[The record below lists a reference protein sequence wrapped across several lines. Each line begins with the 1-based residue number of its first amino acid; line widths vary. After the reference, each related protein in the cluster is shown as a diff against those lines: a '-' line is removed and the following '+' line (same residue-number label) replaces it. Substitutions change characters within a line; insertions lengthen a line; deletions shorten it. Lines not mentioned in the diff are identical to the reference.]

1 MISSPGLNNLG
12 LVLRWMLKA
21 ELWGTTFG
29 SVVSSVSS
37 VAATAWIATRESL
50 KCCSP
55 SGPSSKLST
64 PKSDKTECLTLISHS
79 ECLQNSAFVWSFFF
93 LAGQKCVRV
102 RTAASSSSQMLA
114 LLWRE
119 LSHFSTLGSTFKCL
133 VYFVLNHIWVACS
146 KFRSFCASSSLPE
159 MPEVRRRREMP
170 LEMKLVFQ
178 CIEVVLEAAQTDS
191 TGDKCVT
198 DSWGHILEKTS
209 GIGRMHSNLLHEQLL
224 RLCLTEDLDCWFS
237 GSFHLSPTVKE
248 LLALHWL
255 IKNCWRYMLHH
266 LFFVVPH
273 CVSQIQC
280 SE

>member
-102 RTAASSSSQMLA
+102 RRAASSSSQMLA

-178 CIEVVLEAAQTDS
+178 CIEVVLEAAQTDRLYRRQMR
-191 TGDKCVT
+191 D
-198 DSWGHILEKTS
+198 
-209 GIGRMHSNLLHEQLL
+209 RLL
-224 RLCLTEDLDCWFS
+224 RSYTRENKW
-237 GSFHLSPTVKE
+237 
-248 LLALHWL
+248 HW
-255 IKNCWRYMLHH
+255 
-266 LFFVVPH
+266 
-273 CVSQIQC
+273 QDA
-280 SE
+280 